1 MCGSISGPVTA
12 ISASSASSD
21 FLTAEWRDLVMIN
34 YEVAPEMLASRVPAG
49 TALDLCQG
57 RAVVSAVGFQFLN
70 TRVRGIA
77 VPFHRDFDEVNLR
90 FYVRRQ
96 VGDEVRHGV
105 VFISELVAPVFVALI
120 ARLAYNEP
128 YAIASVRRVAT
139 AVGRIEYAWPRGRIG
154 GSAEGGL
161 SLPAIDSEA
170 AFVTQRHWG
179 YTRQRDGS
187 TVEYHVAH
195 PPWRVCQAR
204 HAIFDTD
211 VASMVTAREP
221 ISAYLVDGSAV
232 QVSEPRH
239 HLVARG
245 TGDGHGH

>member
-1 MCGSISGPVTA
+1 
-12 ISASSASSD
+12 
-21 FLTAEWRDLVMIN
+21 MIN
-34 YEVAPEMLASRVPAG
+34 YEVAPDILASRVPAG
-49 TALDLCQG
+49 TELDLWQG
-57 RAVVSAVGFQFLN
+57 RALVSAVGFQFLD

-90 FYVRRQ
+90 FYVQRR
-96 VGDEVRHGV
+96 VDDEVRHGV
-105 VFISELVAPVFVALI
+105 VFVSELVALVFVALI

-128 YAIASVRRVAT
+128 YEIAPVRRVASAT
-139 AVGRIEYAWPRGRIG
+139 GRLEYAWQRGRIG
-154 GSAEGGL
+154 GSPDGEL
-161 SLPAIDSEA
+161 RVPAPDSEV

-179 YTRQRDGS
+179 YTRQRNGS

-204 HAIFDTD
+204 DTIFETD
-211 VASMVTAREP
+211 APSIVTARRP

-239 HLVARG
+239 NLVARG
-245 TGDGHGH
+245 AHDGQGQ